1 MQTASSN
8 DWSLRYNWLK
18 VHFNNYNSAAPVLD
32 SLVFSFEHFIK
43 HSLLSELSGVL
54 AKIVEVSQ
62 VNPELVKYQ
71 PVDLRVNE
79 PLFAYLRESLL
90 AKTENATE
98 NQQLWKYFESLLER
112 TDVLFL
118 IAIQTFKEQRVAS
131 QFSKK
136 SASRFSPIEQS
147 YEIATQRQAAT
158 SDPLLTILT
167 TLFASLD
174 ETVQQWL
181 TTGYPQ
187 VVDTQTMKAVKSIV
201 RTRNELW
208 QSLTIG
214 NAINLSDFKL
224 RWLHLMKQLTQ
235 LVSQTQ
241 TGPVP
246 LALSDKLNAVVT
258 KMNQLLRDKGSIY
271 AKNNL
276 WRHEGHPVIFHSE
289 ELLHLYDKL
298 VTLAKGFEID
308 PELSMY
314 QYTLILLC
322 INI

>member
-18 VHFNNYNSAAPVLD
+18 VHFTNYSKAFPALD
-32 SLVFSFEHFIK
+32 SLVFSFEQFIK

-62 VNPELVKYQ
+62 VNPELFKYQ

-79 PLFAYLRESLL
+79 PLFAYLRESLSTT
-90 AKTENATE
+90 AAQMTPE
-98 NQQLWKYFESLLER
+98 NQQSTFQLWKYFESLLER

-118 IAIQTFKEQRVAS
+118 ITIQMFKEQRVAG
-131 QFSKK
+131 QFLKK
-136 SASRFSPIEQS
+136 SASKFSPIEQS

-158 SDPLLTILT
+158 SDPLLTILS
-167 TLFASLD
+167 TLFAALH

-181 TTGYPQ
+181 TIGYPQ
-187 VVDTQTMKAVKSIV
+187 VVDTDTTKAIKSIV
-201 RTRNELW
+201 RTRNQLW
-208 QSLTIG
+208 HSLTIG

-235 LVSQTQ
+235 LVTHTQ
-241 TGPVP
+241 SGPVQ
-246 LALSDKLNAVVT
+246 LALSDKMNAVVT

-289 ELLHLYDKL
+289 DLLKLYDKL
-298 VTLAKGFEID
+298 VILAKGFEID
-308 PELSMY
+308 PEISMY
-314 QYTLILLC
+314 LFIF
-322 INI
+322 IA

>member
-8 DWSLRYNWLK
+8 DWTLRYNWLK

-54 AKIVEVSQ
+54 NKIVEVSQ
-62 VNPELVKYQ
+62 VNPDLFKYQ

-79 PLFAYLRESLL
+79 PLFTYLRESLL
-90 AKTENATE
+90 AKADQSEGPR
-98 NQQLWKYFESLLER
+98 LWKYFESLLER

-118 IAIQTFKEQRVAS
+118 ITIQLFKEQRAAA
-131 QFSKK
+131 QFNKK
-136 SASRFSPIEQS
+136 SASKFSPIEQS
-147 YEIATQRQAAT
+147 YEIASQRQAAT
-158 SDPLLTILT
+158 SDPLLTILA

-181 TTGYPQ
+181 TTAYPQ
-187 VVDTQTMKAVKSIV
+187 VVDVQTINAIKSVV
-201 RTRNELW
+201 RTRNQLW
-208 QSLTIG
+208 QSLMVG
-214 NAINLSDFKL
+214 NAVNLSDFKL
-224 RWLHLMKQLTQ
+224 RWLHLIKQLTQ
-235 LVSQTQ
+235 LVSQSQ
-241 TGPVP
+241 SSAVP
-246 LALSDKLNAVVT
+246 LALSDKLTAVVT

-298 VTLAKGFEID
+298 VALAKGFEVD
-308 PELSMY
+308 PEISKCKHISFNCSLF
-314 QYTLILLC
+314 
-322 INI
+322 